1 MNNKIK
7 VSILLVVAL
16 LGTWL
21 FFTPHLTVNSM
32 KSAADAGDANK
43 LASYVD
49 FPSVKESL
57 KTSIGAKISE
67 ATKDQQDNPFAFLG
81 AAMAVAIINPLID
94 TFVTP
99 SSLSMMMKGEKP
111 SLEGKQARNSKS
123 QSDTDVSMSYDGMN
137 RFIVTVKKKN
147 EDGKPLQLI
156 YNRDGFF
163 SWRLTA
169 IDIPF

>member
-7 VSILLVVAL
+7 VSVLLVVAL

-32 KSAADAGDANK
+32 KSAADVGDANT
-43 LASYVD
+43 LANYVD
-49 FPSVKESL
+49 FPAVKESI
-57 KTSIGAKISE
+57 KRSIGAKISE

-81 AAMAVAIINPLID
+81 AAMALAIINPLID
-94 TFVTP
+94 TFVSP
-99 SSLSMMMKGEKP
+99 SGLSMIMKGEKP

-123 QSDTDVSMSYDGMN
+123 QSDADISMSYDGMN
-137 RFIVTVKKKN
+137 RFIVTITKRN
-147 EDGKPLQLI
+147 EGEKPLRLI
-156 YNRDGFF
+156 YNREGLF

>member
-1 MNNKIK
+1 MHNKIK
-7 VSILLVVAL
+7 VSILLLIVL

-43 LASYVD
+43 LAGYVD
-49 FPSVKESL
+49 FPAVKESL
-57 KTSIGAKISE
+57 KTSIGAKISK

-81 AAMAVAIINPLID
+81 AAMAMAFINPMID
-94 TFVTP
+94 AMISP
-99 SSLSMMMKGEKP
+99 SGLSMMMMGEKP
-111 SLEGKQARNSKS
+111 SLEGKQAKNSKS

-137 RFIVTVKKKN
+137 RFIVTVKKKG

-156 YNRDGFF
+156 YNRDGIF

>member
-1 MNNKIK
+1 
-7 VSILLVVAL
+7 
-16 LGTWL
+16 
-21 FFTPHLTVNSM
+21 M

-49 FPSVKESL
+49 FPAVKESL
-57 KTSIGAKISE
+57 KISSGAKMSE

-123 QSDTDVSMSYDGMN
+123 QSDTDVSMSYDGVN
-137 RFIVTVKKKN
+137 RFIVTVKKKS

-156 YNRDGFF
+156 YNRDGLF

>member
-1 MNNKIK
+1 
-7 VSILLVVAL
+7 
-16 LGTWL
+16 
-21 FFTPHLTVNSM
+21 M

-81 AAMAVAIINPLID
+81 AAMAVAIINPIID
-94 TFVTP
+94 TLVTP

-147 EDGKPLQLI
+147 EDGKPLRLI

-163 SWRLTA
+163 SWKLTA